1 MAKKPFSEL
10 VRERA
15 PNFYRI
21 EAAFQEFESG
31 RPVTQRTIDTNEP
44 IFITENRSLG
54 VTYVIA
60 GKRVIG
66 RIKYPPNHN
75 LRRGEAKRVSTF
87 VDPDTGETLTLGQ
100 SERQESDKPSTDR
113 DKDG

>member
-15 PNFYRI
+15 PNFYRV
-21 EAAFQEFESG
+21 EAAFQEFEAG
-31 RPVTQRTIDTNEP
+31 RPVTQRTVDTNEP

-54 VTYVIA
+54 ITYVIA
-60 GKRVIG
+60 GRRVIG

-75 LRRGEAKRVSTF
+75 LRRDEAKRVSTF

-100 SERQESDKPSTDR
+100 SERRGSDKPSTDR
-113 DKDG
+113 GKDG